1 MHRDWLGRLSFN
13 IGTPLALLAGFALL
27 LPGSRAMAQATT
39 GEIVGTVT
47 DATGAAIPNANVTV
61 LDEAKGTTTKLKSN
75 AAGEF
80 TATQLIPD
88 NYSVKVEA
96 SGFQSFDQHGVH
108 VAADEAPE
116 VRAVL
121 PVGSSTQTVQVL
133 ADQVPQL
140 KTDHTD
146 VAQNYTAQDI
156 ETMPIPDHNFANLQL
171 LLPGAVQLGWAHA
184 ADENPQGSKQIQIDG
199 QAFGGVNYTLDGTD
213 NQDAILGIIV
223 INPNE
228 DSMSD
233 AKIATQNFDAEF
245 GKAVASVD
253 TISTKSGTN
262 QFHGTLFDNRESAAN
277 LARDPFLQPGTGPIP
292 PGLKNQFG
300 GSVGGPVI
308 KNRVF
313 FFTDYQGVRQKVG
326 TSNLET
332 VPSAKLVSSCLSGTG
347 CDFSEYVAQGFKIYD
362 PLQPGDPAV
371 TVIPAA
377 DVSPTAMN
385 LFKLL
390 QPYAPNAPADNSA
403 STFFGLTNNYQGSG
417 TGIFNSDQWDV
428 RIDSTIGQT
437 AHAFGRFSRF
447 TDVLSGTTLFGKAG
461 GAGFGINGYGGTSD
475 GANDSL
481 ALGYDQAV
489 GPTWVTEIRL
499 GYFRY
504 NILTHKYDTGNTNL
518 PIQGE
523 NISGTGANA
532 ALTVAVDYG
541 APDISIADLNVTNPL
556 NGPNNGQD
564 TGAQY
569 GTGLNVNRCNCPL
582 TEREDQFQLVNNWT
596 KILGTHSIKFGVDLR
611 YARNLRIPSDNDRT
625 GLNQFSPGPTSNGT
639 TGGLGFAT
647 FVLGDVTSYNRYA
660 SVFTNA
666 KEFQKRDFFFVQD
679 TWRTTPKLT
688 LNLGMRYELY
698 FPETVNGK
706 GHGAL
711 MDLNTGW
718 INVAG
723 YGNIGSNMNVHL
735 APNTYNPRLGA
746 AYQLDAKTVFRVGYG
761 RSFDLGVFGSEFGHV
776 VTQNL
781 PVLVNQSISATG
793 GTNTYAFQLDNPANT
808 QGGLATGLSNYVP
821 LQPNAQGQIANPG
834 AQVNTKARPYT
845 QKLPTLD
852 AWNVAAERS
861 LTPTL
866 TLTVSYVGNKGTNT
880 LSDGDGNTTNPNE
893 SAITLPAV
901 YSVTGT
907 TLHYDPAG
915 GTCYPAGANCLSAAN
930 GGTVGK
936 SNLLINPANGAV
948 SNQTL
953 LQRYMGYTLTAC
965 GGPCGWT
972 QGISYYGDNQN
983 TNYNALQ
990 ITLQQ
995 ANWHN
1000 LSGSINYA
1008 YQRGNDAQSSFATWS
1023 HSAVWGTDSNIRRNA
1038 ITVFG
1043 IYKLP
1048 FGKGQTF
1055 LGNSRGIVNQLV
1067 SGFEFSPTFVYQSG
1081 LPFTL
1086 SDSGCGNLTPGDVPC
1101 EVNGSPS
1108 KLKHQF
1114 TGYAGGPNG
1123 VKMFNDVVKA
1133 GNLPGTT
1140 TAIDLCNTPTPA
1152 AGGFTCPALDTIG
1165 NSGRNTSFG
1174 PNFFNSD
1181 MSAMKNFLI
1190 KDRVTLQFRVDAFNA
1205 FNHINYALPNGT
1217 IDQTNAGAITNGP
1230 YPNGTAN
1237 PRQMQ
1242 FTARVEF

>member
-1 MHRDWLGRLSFN
+1 MHRGWFQRF
-13 IGTPLALLAGFALL
+13 GTPLMAIASVGLLAPA
-27 LPGSRAMAQATT
+27 SRVLAQATS

-61 LDEAKGTTTKLKSN
+61 IDDAKGTSTKLKSN

-80 TATQLIPD
+80 SATQLIPD

-96 SGFQSFDQHGVH
+96 AGFKSFEQHGVH

-121 PVGSSTQTVQVL
+121 SVGSSSQTVEVL

-146 VAQNYTAQDI
+146 VATNYSAQDI

-171 LLPGAVQLGWAHA
+171 LLPGAVQLGWSHA

-223 INPNE
+223 INPNS

-262 QFHGTLFDNRESAAN
+262 QFHGTAFDNRESAAN
-277 LARDPFLQPGTGPIP
+277 LARDPFSESGTGPIP
-292 PGLKNQFG
+292 AGLKNQFG

-308 KNRVF
+308 HNKIF
-313 FFTDYQGVRQKVG
+313 FFGDYQGVRQKVG
-326 TSNLET
+326 TSDVQT
-332 VPSAKLVSSCLSGTG
+332 VPSARLISSCLSGTG

-371 TVIPAA
+371 TVIPAS

-390 QPYAPNAPADNSA
+390 QPYKPNIINA
-403 STFFGLTNNYQGSG
+403 STDNGLTNNYQGSG
-417 TGIFNSDQWDV
+417 TGLFNSNQWDI
-428 RIDSTIGQT
+428 RIDSTIGQQS
-437 AHAFGRFSRF
+437 HAFGRFSRF
-447 TDVLSGTTLFGKAG
+447 TSVLSGPTLFGLAG
-461 GAGFGINGYGGTSD
+461 GDGEGLAGYGGTSD
-475 GANDSL
+475 SADDSL
-481 ALGYDQAV
+481 ALGYDEAI
-489 GPTWVTEIRL
+489 GPTWVTELRL

-504 NILTHKYDTGNTNL
+504 NVLTHKYDTGNTNL

-532 ALTVAVDYG
+532 ALTVPIDYG
-541 APDISIADLNVTNPL
+541 APDINIADLNVTNPL
-556 NGPNNGQD
+556 NGPNNG
-564 TGAQY
+564 TGAGSQY

-596 KILGTHSIKFGVDLR
+596 KILGTHSIKFGIDLR

-625 GLNQFSPGPTSNGT
+625 GNNQFGPGPTSNGT
-639 TGGLGFAT
+639 TGGLGLAT
-647 FVLGDVTSYNRYA
+647 YVLGDVTAYNRYA
-660 SVFTNA
+660 STATNA
-666 KEFQKRDFFFVQD
+666 KEFQKRDFFFIQD

-688 LNLGMRYELY
+688 LNLGLRYEIY
-698 FPETVNGK
+698 FPESVNGK
-706 GHGAL
+706 GNGAL
-711 MDLNTGW
+711 LNLDTGW

-723 YGNIGSNMNVHL
+723 YGGVASNLGVST
-735 APNTYNPRLGA
+735 AKNTYNPRLGA
-746 AYQLDAKTVFRVGYG
+746 AYQLNSKTVFRVGYG
-761 RSFDLGVFGSEFGHV
+761 RSFDLGVFGSVFGHV

-781 PVLVNQSISATG
+781 PVLVNQSINATG
-793 GTNTYAFQLDNPANT
+793 GTNTYAFQLDNPAST
-808 QGGLATGLSNYVP
+808 QGGLATGLTNYAP

-834 AQVNTKARPYT
+834 AQVNSKARPFT
-845 QKLPTLD
+845 EKLPTLD
-852 AWNVAAERS
+852 AWNFSAERS

-866 TLTVSYVGNKGTNT
+866 SLTVAYVGNKGTNT

-893 SAITLPAV
+893 AGIVLPAV
-901 YSVTGT
+901 YSVTKT

-915 GTCYPAGANCLSAAN
+915 GTCYPAGPNCLPAAA
-930 GGTVGK
+930 GGTVGGG
-936 SNLLINPANGAV
+936 NLLINTATGAV

-972 QGISYYGDNQN
+972 QAISYYGDNQN

-990 ITLQQ
+990 VTLQKTMS
-995 ANWHN
+995 NN
-1000 LSGSINYA
+1000 LSGNLIYA
-1008 YQRGNDAQSSFATWS
+1008 YQRGNDAASGYATWS
-1023 HSAVWGTDSNIRRNA
+1023 HSAVWGPDSSIRRSA
-1038 ITVFG
+1038 LTAFG

-1048 FGKGQTF
+1048 FGKGQRF
-1055 LGNSRGIVNQLV
+1055 LGQSRGVVNQIV

-1086 SDSGCGNLTPGDVPC
+1086 SDSDCGASIPGSAPC
-1101 EVNGSPS
+1101 YVNGNDSN
-1108 KLKHQF
+1108 LKHKF
-1114 TGYAGGPNG
+1114 TGYAGSPAGIS
-1123 VKMFNDVVKA
+1123 MFSDVVPT

-1140 TAIDLCNTPTPA
+1140 TAINLCNTPTPA
-1152 AGGFTCPALDTIG
+1152 AGGFTCAALDTIG
-1165 NSGRNTSFG
+1165 NSGRNRAFG

-1181 MSAMKNFLI
+1181 MSAMKNFTI
-1190 KDRVTLQFRVDAFNA
+1190 KDRYTLQFRADAFNA
-1205 FNHINYALPNGT
+1205 FNHINFALPNGT
-1217 IDQTNAGAITNGP
+1217 IDAPNAGAITAGP
-1230 YPNGTAN
+1230 GPNGTAN

-1242 FTARVEF
+1242 FTARLEF